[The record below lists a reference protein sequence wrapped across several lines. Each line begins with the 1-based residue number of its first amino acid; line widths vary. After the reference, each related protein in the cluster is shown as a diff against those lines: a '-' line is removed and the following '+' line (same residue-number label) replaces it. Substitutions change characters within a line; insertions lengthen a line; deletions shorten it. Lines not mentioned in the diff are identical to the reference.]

1 MNDPLSSE
9 DKTTSSSPS
18 DSTQDGSPQAPFDSS
33 NGISVQPYLSVTGS
47 ENSPAITEV
56 PKSSLVSNLRGTIGT
71 SSQLVAQT
79 QHLPT
84 AHISDVPVVPNKEPD
99 SGDLGYSGFVNGDSL
114 TVPQTS
120 RPGSLSRAGLPT
132 AAIAV
137 PLSLLTATF
146 FISIILCFTHRRS
159 LSKQSRRNAQIIK
172 RCSSVRSN
180 YSTSKSSMKT
190 DPDVEKAIDALTRQ
204 GHDHADMHY
213 HNCGLTRSLSSNFSC
228 HSHTSQYPVPRQDVR
243 RERIPRLERT
253 YEYVRGSRLGSSVY
267 ERTKRPGRRER
278 GYSDCYTIDT
288 HHLHSSRSLGSHRD
302 LSRSDNTY
310 SRRLRRDYGRDRI
323 SVDRVLDSDDECA
336 SSTTGSIL
344 SGYVSPVLLTPRLMS
359 RNQDEEELPQAPP
372 RSHSRNTA
380 PDLLYDHHLRRSED
394 LYQPDTPPARS
405 QY

>member
-99 SGDLGYSGFVNGDSL
+99 SGDLGYSGFVYGDSL

-146 FISIILCFTHRRS
+146 FISIEMKK
-159 LSKQSRRNAQIIK
+159 SKM
-172 RCSSVRSN
+172 CS
-180 YSTSKSSMKT
+180 
-190 DPDVEKAIDALTRQ
+190 
-204 GHDHADMHY
+204 
-213 HNCGLTRSLSSNFSC
+213 
-228 HSHTSQYPVPRQDVR
+228 
-243 RERIPRLERT
+243 
-253 YEYVRGSRLGSSVY
+253 
-267 ERTKRPGRRER
+267 
-278 GYSDCYTIDT
+278 
-288 HHLHSSRSLGSHRD
+288 
-302 LSRSDNTY
+302 
-310 SRRLRRDYGRDRI
+310 I
-323 SVDRVLDSDDECA
+323 SI
-336 SSTTGSIL
+336 SI
-344 SGYVSPVLLTPRLMS
+344 Y
-359 RNQDEEELPQAPP
+359 
-372 RSHSRNTA
+372 
-380 PDLLYDHHLRRSED
+380 
-394 LYQPDTPPARS
+394 
-405 QY
+405 